1 MNQDNFEYL
10 KKGLANLGFG
20 DQLNKELEANISKK
34 TPEFQ
39 LEFKKNYGRETV
51 DFTLDFRK
59 SDTSEMYFFNRYSAG
74 MVKDLAPLETRQ
86 TFYVN
91 KNKGITTDEA
101 FNLLSGRAVNK
112 DLFTKEGKEY
122 NAWVQLDFN
131 DKDQHD
137 NHKMKQY
144 SAGYGYDV
152 HKALTRYP
160 IKELSDEQQKNQL
173 VKALKSGDV
182 VPVTFSREGKE
193 DKMFV
198 EANPQYKTLNLYDS
212 SMKKVYQE
220 NAKKEGQ
227 SQREPEKK
235 QERPEKKDVDEG
247 DRKQKPARQ
256 RTVRR

>member
-39 LEFKKNYGRETV
+39 LEFKKNYGGDTV

-74 MVKDLAPLETRQ
+74 VVKDLAPLETRQ

-91 KNKGITTDEA
+91 QRITADEA
-101 FNLLSGRAVNK
+101 FNLLNGRSVNK
-112 DLFTKEGKEY
+112 DLKTKEGKEY

-131 DKDQHD
+131 EKDQHD
-137 NHKMKQY
+137 NHKVKQY
-144 SAGYGYDV
+144 TSNYGYDLD
-152 HKALTRYP
+152 KTLSRYP

-173 VKALKSGDV
+173 VKSLKAGDV
-182 VPVTFSREGKE
+182 VPVTFSIQGKE

-220 NAKKEGQ
+220 NTKKEGQ

-235 QERPEKKDVDEG
+235 QEKTEKKDVDES